1 MNIPLSIF
9 QKTMAQYTGGGNHN
23 YTFFSY
29 YDYYTYE
36 IESFNHWED
45 EVNVETLNTYFIVIS
60 IVIGVLD
67 SLLLVTVFSAST
79 REKSASWYLYH
90 LIFVTLLQV
99 IFSLPR
105 MEADLHNDFG
115 TCMLFSFIEWT
126 LTLVYS
132 INLALMDIE
141 ILTTVVVSNAKWKL
155 NPQKRFHI
163 SLTTTWVF
171 CILFSVFVK
180 FYGHDERSYI
190 PICFNVNK
198 TSEILGRVTRD
209 WIPSFVVIILTIVGV
224 ILFIRTKR
232 SPESNTSNNRTSLQY
247 SNEWFAFFM
256 TSNCLVILTE
266 VLLYEMY
273 MNILELEVYVAITM
287 QMTAFLIHIGLPLG
301 CLMLEPVRTTCLKWP
316 VTGFQFMMGIKRS
329 SESSVAD
336 TQILTMEECE

>member
-1 MNIPLSIF
+1 
-9 QKTMAQYTGGGNHN
+9 MAQYTGGGNHT

-36 IESFNHWED
+36 IESFNHWDD
-45 EVNVETLNTYFIVIS
+45 EVDVETLNTYFIVIS

-67 SLLLVTVFSAST
+67 LLLLVTVFSATT

-90 LIFVTLLQV
+90 LIFVTVLQV

-115 TCMLFSFIEWT
+115 TCMLFSLIEWI
-126 LTLVYS
+126 LILVYS

-141 ILTTVVVSNAKWKL
+141 ILATVVVSNSKWKS
-155 NPQKRFHI
+155 NPRQRFHI
-163 SLTTTWVF
+163 SLTTAWIF
-171 CILFSVFVK
+171 CILFSVIVK
-180 FYGHDERSYI
+180 FYGHDENSHI
-190 PICFNVNK
+190 PICFNVNE

-209 WIPSFVVIILTIVGV
+209 WIPSFVVIILTTVGV

-232 SPESNTSNNRTSLQY
+232 SPESNTANNRISLQY

-256 TSNCLVILTE
+256 TTNCLVILSE

-273 MNILELEVYVAITM
+273 MNILELEVHVAITM
-287 QMTAFLIHIGLPLG
+287 QMTAFLVHIGLPLG
-301 CLMLEPVRTTCLKWP
+301 CLMLEPVRATYVRWL
-316 VTGFQFMMGIKRS
+316 VTGFQFVTGIKRS
-329 SESSVAD
+329 SHSSVAD